1 MHALRPR
8 ARRAGLLAPVAL
20 AGAAAALLVGWPTG
34 PTPGGAADRY
44 RAGEPATL
52 RSSLPAAA
60 AEAVRARGAAHAR
73 ALGIPVGAG
82 FQEAR
87 VHDRFS
93 GEALDEVVT
102 TDARGRRLGI
112 VRMDPA
118 GRVAMAVRLGWQA
131 PGGRRIDAAE
141 ARLRAV
147 GLAAASGLDPSGSP
161 TVSPAVDGG
170 WRVAWGRA
178 IDGVSAL
185 GDGAV
190 VTLFGDGTFHAAA
203 RRERPLAEAP
213 PSVLASSAAERIAGE
228 RLGDLLGP
236 ASGDAVIA
244 RARLAWVA
252 PNDTFDGAA
261 PDAPNPVLRL
271 AWVVEVRAVGA
282 LAERLRALELY
293 LDAGDGALLGG
304 DLLR

>member
-20 AGAAAALLVGWPTG
+20 VGAAAALLVGWPAG
-34 PTPGGAADRY
+34 PPAGGAADRY

-52 RSSLPAAA
+52 RSSLPADAA
-60 AEAVRARGAAHAR
+60 DAVRARGAAHAR

-82 FQEAR
+82 SQEAR

-93 GEALDEVVT
+93 GGTLDEVVT

-112 VRMDPA
+112 VRMDLA

-131 PGGRRIDAAE
+131 PDGRRIDAAD

-147 GLAAASGLDPSGSP
+147 SLAAASGLDPSGSP

-170 WRVAWGRA
+170 WRVAWGRE
-178 IDGVSAL
+178 IDGVPAL
-185 GDGAV
+185 GDGVV
-190 VTLFGDGTFHAAA
+190 VTLFGDGSFHAAA

-213 PSVLASSAAERIAGE
+213 PSVLAVGAAEQIAGE
-228 RLGDLLGP
+228 RLSDLLGL
-236 ASGDAVIA
+236 ASEDAMIT

-261 PDAPNPVLRL
+261 PDAPDPVLRL
-271 AWVVEVRAVGA
+271 AWVVEVHTVAA